1 MTSGTLSG
9 ILTIA
14 AFLAFLGV
22 VFWAFS
28 PRRKADFDSAARLP
42 LNDDPLAQ
50 ALAADEVEKRTKP
63 SPAPK
68 ELHDKEAK

>member
-9 ILTIA
+9 IMTVL

-22 VFWAFS
+22 TFWAFS
-28 PRRKADFDSAARLP
+28 PKRKKDFDSAARLP
-42 LNDDPLAQ
+42 LNDDPLAK
-50 ALAADEVEKRTKP
+50 ALETDNATEPTTAQP
-63 SPAPK
+63 